1 MVYDIPADPEWDL
14 QALLAKVSDLCKE
27 AVAGGIFLGDI
38 GDQADQHDVTSAV
51 AELQNQRFSVL
62 RSLSRTLGATQE
74 DRRADYGAEDRIKA
88 TIDRIAK
95 LRVPV
100 NSSFV
105 LLTAEDAFVLE
116 TIASEIGADQEKI
129 DNCIDEDDEVE
140 IKLIKLIFET
150 DSGFL
155 FWEHTPKPENK
166 KQKVSAGP
174 QEVTDKGARGGI
186 DLTADEQDQDLSL
199 NRPAEPQNLQE
210 LL

>member
-38 GDQADQHDVTSAV
+38 GDLADQHDVTSAV

-62 RSLSRTLGATQE
+62 RSLSRTLGATKE

-105 LLTAEDAFVLE
+105 LLTGEDAFVLE

-129 DNCIDEDDEVE
+129 DNCIDEDDEV
-140 IKLIKLIFET
+140 
-150 DSGFL
+150 
-155 FWEHTPKPENK
+155 
-166 KQKVSAGP
+166 
-174 QEVTDKGARGGI
+174 
-186 DLTADEQDQDLSL
+186 
-199 NRPAEPQNLQE
+199 AEKD
-210 LL
+210 